1 MAATGAE
8 PESLSD
14 AVTKGRRIKDVHPR
28 RGWSRRGS
36 DVWPSV
42 WPTMR
47 RQSLQRISQAIQG
60 RIETKA
66 IRCSPERL
74 RNRLSVPLYHQSSR
88 STWVLGVDCAEPGKD
103 DVAGRQSSARSQHI
117 FSPTAAPNQTL
128 PCRGMSTCDCS
139 WRR

>member
-1 MAATGAE
+1 MAATGVE
-8 PESLSD
+8 PESLSN
-14 AVTKGRRIKDVHPR
+14 AATKDRRIKDVHPR
-28 RGWSRRGS
+28 QGWLRKDS
-36 DVWPSV
+36 DAWPSA

-47 RQSLQRISQAIQG
+47 QRSLQRVSQVTQG
-60 RIETKA
+60 RLESKA

-88 STWVLGVDCAEPGKD
+88 STWALGVDCAEPGRD

-117 FSPTAAPNQTL
+117 FSLVIMRLKTL
-128 PCRGMSTCDCS
+128 PCRGMRACDCS